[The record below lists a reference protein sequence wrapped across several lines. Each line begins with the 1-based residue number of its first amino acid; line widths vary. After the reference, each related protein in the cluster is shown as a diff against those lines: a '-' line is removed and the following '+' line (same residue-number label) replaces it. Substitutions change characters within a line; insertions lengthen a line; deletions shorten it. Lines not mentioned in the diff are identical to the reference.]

1 MFYIA
6 VILSEVN
13 ERWKDSASLSSPQQ
27 VYDEYQG
34 MIMRSVANSIIR
46 VAPVPSHEVV
56 HLNSITSF
64 GKKSKPSLAPSDLP
78 MSMERESQS
87 ADTSTTYAQYFMG
100 KYPLPL
106 QGIVSELYAKCE
118 AAPLLTV
125 YTLPTEDKPRDLL
138 FNQGMGLKREVNHV
152 LPHSCTP
159 LGRARWHYVKIFYP
173 SVVTRLKSL
182 LLAEEARACVLTLMP
197 VSSSSYSNSDVT
209 SQTTPHHHHRHHRLP
224 TVNEILQAITPRAAE
239 ESINSERYPYTY
251 SSLPPCIISFI
262 LTFRFGFPSG
272 WKCWATPS

>member
-1 MFYIA
+1 MFNIA

-13 ERWKDSASLSSPQQ
+13 ERWKDPSSLSSPQQ

-34 MIMRSVANSIIR
+34 MIMRSVVNSIIR
-46 VAPVPSHEVV
+46 VARVPSHEVV
-56 HLNSITSF
+56 HLNSIASF
-64 GKKSKPSLAPSDLP
+64 LPEPVNLVLP

-87 ADTSTTYAQYFMG
+87 ADSSTTYAQYFMG

-106 QGIVSELYAKCE
+106 QSIIAELYAKCE

-159 LGRARWHYVKIFYP
+159 LGRARWHYVSIFYP

-209 SQTTPHHHHRHHRLP
+209 SKSTSHHHDRHHRLP
-224 TVNEILQAITPRAAE
+224 TVNEILQAITPRAAK
-239 ESINSERYPYTY
+239 ESIISER
-251 SSLPPCIISFI
+251 
-262 LTFRFGFPSG
+262 
-272 WKCWATPS
+272 